1 MFIHKDAVDSQSV
14 LLLMKIGSILTLAG
28 LGSSIYTGTLHMG
41 AGFLEGLVKDRDLQV
56 TLKLF
61 VLALALWASIS
72 TIVGMILVYKYAE
85 P

>member
-14 LLLMKIGSILTLAG
+14 LSLMKIGSILTLAG
-28 LGSSIYTGTLHMG
+28 LGSSIYAGTLCMG
-41 AGFLEGLVKDRDLQV
+41 AGILEGLVKDRDLQAR
-56 TLKLF
+56 LKLF

-72 TIVGMILVYKYAE
+72 TIVGMILVYKFAE